1 MYSIYVSFG
10 KDCEYTD
17 VVRIVGDKQLN
28 QHNLE
33 QIRELTEKCIAMH
46 INFRVE
52 AW

>member
-1 MYSIYVSFG
+1 MFSLWISMSN
-10 KDCEYTD
+10 DCEYME
-17 VVRIVGDKQLN
+17 VVRLIGDKHTN
-28 QHNLE
+28 QHNHK